1 MKRITFLLIATAM
14 LCLSFTPQSREEILR
29 EMERQ
34 TTTNSNEKM
43 TVVVGDDKVR
53 VEKQDSLTTLGVGN
67 RNMNIIESDEG
78 KKRVDFEYESSSDRN
93 RNRNYNQDYDEEER
107 DRGARHFR
115 GHWSGI
121 EAGFNNYNY
130 ARSMNLPDDISY
142 MKLDANNSINLN
154 VNFSQL
160 SIGFCRYMGI
170 VTGIGLNWN
179 NYRFQD
185 RNSITVGT
193 DGIISPVFFADPTP
207 PVKRSKFSTLYL
219 TMPAMLEFQI
229 PAGYGNHLNVAAGV
243 IGGLKLNAW
252 TKVVTENGEKSR
264 ANDDYNLNLLRGGVT
279 ARIGYQNFMI
289 YGTYYLTP
297 WFQELKG
304 PDGFNLEPFEI
315 GLAFTFND

>member
-14 LCLSFTPQSREEILR
+14 LCQSFNLQSREEILR

-34 TTTNSNEKM
+34 TTTNSNDKM

-53 VEKQDSLTTLGVGN
+53 VEKQDSLMTLGVGN

-107 DRGARHFR
+107 DNGARHFR

-121 EAGFNNYNY
+121 EAGFNNYNHV
-130 ARSMNLPDDISY
+130 RSMNLPDDISY
-142 MKLDANNSINLN
+142 MRLDANNSINLN
-154 VNFSQL
+154 VNISQL

-170 VTGIGLNWN
+170 VTGIGFNWN

-185 RNSITVGT
+185 GNSITVGT

-229 PAGYGNHLNVAAGV
+229 PAGYGNHLNVAGGV
-243 IGGLKLNAW
+243 IGALKLNAW
-252 TKVVTENGEKSR
+252 TKVVYENGEKSR

-304 PDGFNLEPFEI
+304 PEGFNLEPFEI